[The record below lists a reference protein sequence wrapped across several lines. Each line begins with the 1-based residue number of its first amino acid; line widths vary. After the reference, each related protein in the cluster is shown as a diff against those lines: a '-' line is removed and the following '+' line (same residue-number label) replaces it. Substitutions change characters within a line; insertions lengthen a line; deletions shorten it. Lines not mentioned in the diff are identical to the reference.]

1 MRIMIGNDG
10 GTSDHNDTVDIVFQS
25 VQKTITNKDDEG
37 KIITSQVMDDLALWC
52 KTLTVSSNK
61 FAQLIFEA
69 MEYVRSGMSAKN
81 NMCSERAAIWE
92 QETIEIFESIKKAC
106 DAKSSES
113 IRDHDN
119 SQSTMIDKINRN
131 SVEKIFTMKENSKK
145 SLWSSIMGKEKDKY
159 TDED

>member
-25 VQKTITNKDDEG
+25 VQKTVQQKKDGE
-37 KIITSQVMDDLALWC
+37 IINTQVMDDLALWC

-61 FAQLIFEA
+61 LSQLIFEA
-69 MEYVRSGMSAKN
+69 MEYVRSGLQANN
-81 NMCSERAAIWE
+81 NMCKERAAIWI
-92 QETIEIFESIKKAC
+92 QESLDIFESIKNAC

-113 IRDHDN
+113 IRNGEN

-131 SVEKIFTMKENSKK
+131 SVEKIFTMKDTAKK
-145 SLWSSIMGKEKDKY
+145 SIFSSIMGKEKDKY
-159 TDED
+159 TDDD